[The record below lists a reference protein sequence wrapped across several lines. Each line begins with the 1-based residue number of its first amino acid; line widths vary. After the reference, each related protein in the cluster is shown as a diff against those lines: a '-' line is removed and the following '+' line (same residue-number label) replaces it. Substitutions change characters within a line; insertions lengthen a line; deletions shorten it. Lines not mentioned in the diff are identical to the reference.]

1 MSAFPDPVQPYVLD
15 QTPAE
20 RCVDQ
25 GFVWPAASGKPS
37 WYVLTEKSSS
47 STNMS
52 KRIVLIGSFSHGRK
66 SCQFLCD
73 DIETFLENLYDRNR
87 PLVLKNIERK
97 EKQSQL
103 AKKRKAEEDAQK
115 AAGAATSSTRVEAS
129 SSARPFL
136 EPELPPTPKSSPRP
150 FLEPEPTPSA
160 KASSSGRPEASR
172 QQSWS
177 YNRDH
182 YSARRE

>member
-1 MSAFPDPVQPYVLD
+1 MCRSRLRLAGSKWKTILVRPDGKVVQLNQYVKKDRSHRQLLPWTEVVSVPV
-15 QTPAE
+15 
-20 RCVDQ
+20 
-25 GFVWPAASGKPS
+25 
-37 WYVLTEKSSS
+37 
-47 STNMS
+47 
-52 KRIVLIGSFSHGRK
+52 
-66 SCQFLCD
+66 D

>member
-1 MSAFPDPVQPYVLD
+1 MAGVKLSALPDPVQPHVLD
-15 QTPAE
+15 QTPA
-20 RCVDQ
+20 
-25 GFVWPAASGKPS
+25 
-37 WYVLTEKSSS
+37 VLSVGTVCRSRLRLAG
-47 STNMS
+47 S
-52 KRIVLIGSFSHGRK
+52 KRKTILVRPDGKVVQLNQYVKKDRSHRQLLTWTGVV
-66 SCQFLCD
+66 SVPVD

-136 EPELPPTPKSSPRP
+136 EPEFPPDTQKQTKTIFGARANTIGKGIQLRSP
-150 FLEPEPTPSA
+150 
-160 KASSSGRPEASR
+160 
-172 QQSWS
+172 
-177 YNRDH
+177 
-182 YSARRE
+182 